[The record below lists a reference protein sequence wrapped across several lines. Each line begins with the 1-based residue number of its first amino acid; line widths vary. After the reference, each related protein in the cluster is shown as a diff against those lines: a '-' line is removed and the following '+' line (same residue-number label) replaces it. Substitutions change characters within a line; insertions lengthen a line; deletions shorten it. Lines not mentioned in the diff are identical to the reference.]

1 VSAQLP
7 QLSLNGN
14 MGDAIPTSRIS
25 ECISLR
31 PVADPDD
38 NAFLEEL
45 YFSRR
50 EDLHGLFGDPEQTRE
65 LVLMQQRAQA
75 IGYKK
80 EFPDATYEV
89 IIFDEQR
96 AGRIVIDRSG
106 STTAIV
112 DIALL
117 PLFRNRGI
125 GSLILDSVLEECRM
139 GKRQCKLSVAKTSQ
153 AIRLYLRKGFY
164 MEHDLETHLLM
175 NWIPGEES

>member
-1 VSAQLP
+1 MQ
-7 QLSLNGN
+7 
-14 MGDAIPTSRIS
+14 IPTSRIS
-25 ECISLR
+25 ERVRLR
-31 PVADPDD
+31 SVTEPDD

-50 EDLHGLFGDPEQTRE
+50 EDLHGLFANPEQTRQ
-65 LVLMQQRAQA
+65 LVLMQERAQT
-75 IGYKK
+75 IGYKE

-89 IIFDEQR
+89 IIFDEHR

-125 GSLILDSVLEECRM
+125 GSLILDSVLEECRT

-153 AIRLYLRKGFY
+153 AIHLYLRKGFY
-164 MEHDLETHLLM
+164 MEQDLETHLLM
-175 NWIPGEES
+175 RWIPGKKIDDVAAIRTR